1 MTTTPPVPPSADH
14 EGMDA
19 PWELLARLLTGEVTP
34 EERAH
39 AEHWL
44 DAGPHRRELYREL
57 GHAIER
63 MTFTAP
69 RDLDVEAALRTTLER
84 RDRARRSVVPRVAL
98 PLAALLV
105 LAIGAAGVMW
115 WDARERAAGEAA
127 WQVARHTSVGTR
139 DSLTLEDG
147 TTVLLGPM
155 SRLAV
160 APHYGKT
167 ERLVAFSG
175 EALFHVKSDPSRP
188 FRVHAG
194 AAVISDLGTEF
205 LIRSDSGQPLQVVV
219 TSDSVR
225 LGLASAPEQ
234 GVTVVAGQRGL
245 LHQDGRLVTERDTA
259 LANELAWTQGRLVF
273 DNAPLALVRVEL
285 RRWYGIELE
294 VADSSLL
301 RRHLTAS
308 FAGEPPQQVLSV
320 IALALGAAIE
330 RRGGDTAVVHL
341 NARDIPQR

>member
-1 MTTTPPVPPSADH
+1 MTTTPPVPPSSDH
-14 EGMDA
+14 ESADA
-19 PWELLARLLTGEVTP
+19 PWELLARLLMDEVTP
-34 EERAH
+34 EEREQ
-39 AEHWL
+39 AERWL
-44 DAGPHRRELYREL
+44 DADPRRRELYGEL
-57 GHAIER
+57 GRVIAR
-63 MTFTAP
+63 VAATAP
-69 RDLDVEAALRTTLER
+69 EDLDVEAALRKTLAR
-84 RDRARRSVVPRVAL
+84 RDRGYRSNVPRIAL

-105 LAIGAAGVMW
+105 LAIGAAGLMW
-115 WDARERAAGEAA
+115 WRQRAAGEAG
-127 WQVARHTSVGTR
+127 WKVARHTSVGAR
-139 DSLTLEDG
+139 DSLTLDDG

-160 APHYGKT
+160 APRYGKT
-167 ERLVAFSG
+167 ERVVALQG
-175 EALFHVKSDPSRP
+175 EALFRVTSDPSRP

-205 LIRSDSGQPLQVVV
+205 LIRSDSGQPVQVVV
-219 TSDSVR
+219 TSDSIR
-225 LGLASAPEQ
+225 LGPASAPEH

-245 LHQDGRLVTERDTA
+245 LHLDGRLVTEPDTA

-273 DNAPLALVRVEL
+273 DNAPLDLVRAEL

>member
-1 MTTTPPVPPSADH
+1 
-14 EGMDA
+14 
-19 PWELLARLLTGEVTP
+19 LLARLLTDEVTA
-34 EERAH
+34 EEREH
-39 AEHWL
+39 AERWL
-44 DAGPHRRELYREL
+44 DAEPRRRELYGEL
-57 GHAIER
+57 GRAIAR
-63 MTFTAP
+63 VAFTAP
-69 RDLDVEAALRTTLER
+69 RDLDVEAALRKTLAR
-84 RDRARRSVVPRVAL
+84 RDGARRSVTPRIAL

-105 LAIGAAGVMW
+105 LAIAAASVMW
-115 WDARERAAGEAA
+115 WRARQRAAGEAG
-127 WQVARHTSVGTR
+127 WNVARRTAVGMR
-139 DSLTLEDG
+139 DSLTLHDG
-147 TTVLLGPM
+147 TTVLLGPL

-160 APHYGKT
+160 APGYGKT
-167 ERLVAFSG
+167 ERVVALHG
-175 EALFHVKSDPSRP
+175 EALFHVASDPSRP

-194 AAVISDLGTEF
+194 TAVISDLGTEF
-205 LIRSDSGQPLQVVV
+205 LVRSDSGQPVQVVV

-225 LGLASAPEQ
+225 LGPASAPEQ